1 MTDIPRP
8 YANMQA
14 DELYVAVEMGRRA
27 VGVELKASYYQQAV
41 RNLHAIGAQGSL
53 FA

>member
-1 MTDIPRP
+1 MDAETAKKKGIGS
-8 YANMQA
+8 
-14 DELYVAVEMGRRA
+14 ELYVAVEMGRRA